1 MQQYLLTEDQKSLIA
16 MVREFYQ
23 KEVLPIRAACDEE
36 ERTPMDVIQKAMEM
50 GLHVLDIPEEYG
62 GAGLDFQTY
71 VMLIEEMC
79 KVDDAFT
86 SIINAGSIACK
97 VVELGG
103 TQEQKEHFYR
113 KVVDGAFIGMC
124 ITEAGAGSDVSSIAT
139 TAVRDGDEYIL
150 NGTKLFV
157 SNGSIADTYIVFAS
171 TDRSLGSKGI
181 SAFIVEGDR
190 PGVSRGKREKKLGV
204 RCGDTCSVIFEDV
217 RVPVQNR
224 LGAEN
229 EGFKLV
235 MKTLDR
241 GRVKIA
247 AMALGHMQGAL
258 DYAVSYAKE
267 RTQFGQ
273 PICKFQGVQF
283 MLADMEAAVETARQ
297 MVYHAA
303 ALIDH
308 GMPCSRVASIAKLVA
323 TDNCVKVCTDA
334 VQVLGGYGLSREYPV
349 ERYYRNAKTYQ
360 IVEGTNQIQRMV
372 IGRDL
377 CR

>member
-1 MQQYLLTEDQKSLIA
+1 MQQYLLTEEQKSLIA
-16 MVREFYQ
+16 FVKKFYQ
-23 KEVLPIRAACDEE
+23 NEVLPIRTQCDEE
-36 ERTPMDVIQKAMEM
+36 EVTPMEVIRKAMDV
-50 GLHVLDIPEEYG
+50 GLHTMDIPEEYG
-62 GAGLDFQTY
+62 GAGLDFLTY
-71 VMLIEEMC
+71 VMLVEEMC

-97 VVELGG
+97 VVDLGG
-103 TQEQKEHFYR
+103 TQEQKELFYR
-113 KVVDGAFIGMC
+113 KVSEGAFVGMC
-124 ITEAGAGSDVSSIAT
+124 ITEANAGSDVGSIAT
-139 TAVRDGDEYIL
+139 TAVRDGDEFVI
-150 NGTKLFV
+150 NGMKVFV
-157 SNGSIADTYIVFAS
+157 SNGSIADYYIVFAS
-171 TDRSLGSKGI
+171 TDKSKGSRGI

-204 RCGDTCSVIFEDV
+204 RCGDTCVVTFDNV
-217 RVPVQNR
+217 RIPAGNM
-224 LGAEN
+224 LGKEN
-229 EGFKLV
+229 EGFKLT
-235 MKTLDR
+235 MQTLDR
-241 GRVKIA
+241 GRVKVA

-258 DYAVSYAKE
+258 DYAIAYAKE
-267 RTQFGQ
+267 RQQFGQ

-303 ALIDH
+303 TLIDK
-308 GMPCSRVASIAKLVA
+308 GMPCSRAASIAKLVA

-334 VQVLGGYGLSREYPV
+334 VQILGGYGLSREYPV